1 MNYINE
7 IIDGIAKSL
16 FNSFK
21 YPIYID
27 EIKSDAQFPCFVI
40 ETLNTE
46 QTHIMDVRY
55 NRRNDFDIMFFISD
69 DDYIE
74 SQKEQ
79 INPVTESLYFDLEY
93 ITLFDGSLLNGID
106 MSHRVTD
113 GILHF
118 KVSYEYHILKVLNKD
133 PMLILNQNQEVT
145 DNAKNKEN

>member
-27 EIKSDAQFPCFVI
+27 EIKSDAQFPCFII

-46 QTHIMDVRY
+46 QTHIMDIRY

-79 INPVTESLYFDLEY
+79 INTVTESLYFDLEY
-93 ITLFDGSLLNGID
+93 ITLSDGSLLNGID

-118 KVSYEYHILKVLNKD
+118 KVSYEYHILKAINKD

-145 DNAKNKEN
+145 EHAKNKEN

>member
-46 QTHIMDVRY
+46 QTHLLDVRY
-55 NRRNDFDIMFFISD
+55 ERRNDFDIMFFISD

-79 INPVTESLYFDLEY
+79 INPITESLYFDLEY
-93 ITLFDGSLLNGID
+93 ITLSDGSLLNGID
-106 MSHRVTD
+106 MSHRITD

-118 KVSYEYHILKVLNKD
+118 KVSYEYHILKVRHSD

-145 DNAKNKEN
+145 DNAKNKKD